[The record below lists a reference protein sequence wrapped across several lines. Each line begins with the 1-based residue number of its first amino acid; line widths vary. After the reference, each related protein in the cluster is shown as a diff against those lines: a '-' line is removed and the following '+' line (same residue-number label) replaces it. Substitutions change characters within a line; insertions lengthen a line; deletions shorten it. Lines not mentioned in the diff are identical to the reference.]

1 MSGEDGDLR
10 MVGDEQT
17 EILNERAQS
26 VVFSVIEEAL
36 GNARKYAQ
44 ADHIDLRFWRE
55 GELFIVQVQDDGV
68 GFDVDAVSSSYSQRG
83 SLGLVNMRERA
94 ERINGSLRI
103 ESTPGTGTTV
113 TMVIPLEEDVV
124 RPEQYNG
131 RFH

>member
-1 MSGEDGDLR
+1 MR
-10 MVGDEQT
+10 
-17 EILNERAQS
+17 
-26 VVFSVIEEAL
+26 
-36 GNARKYAQ
+36 
-44 ADHIDLRFWRE
+44 
-55 GELFIVQVQDDGV
+55 IVQVQDDGV

-124 RPEQYNG
+124 RPQAYNG
-131 RFH
+131 RIRR